1 MEDIIRKCNLIVDLS
16 KFTSNKKILEELS
29 LSKFIV
35 NVKTIPSKLQPLA
48 LKFLLQMKLESEKLN
63 EFHQIEKPSQRE
75 RERESKL
82 VQYYAWFEPSSQNR
96 T

>member
-35 NVKTIPSKLQPLA
+35 NVKTIPSILQPLA

-63 EFHQIEKPSQRE
+63 EFHQIEKPSERE
-75 RERESKL
+75 RERER
-82 VQYYAWFEPSSQNR
+82 AN
-96 T
+96 